1 MGFYFVSFFLH
12 HTARQLKISL
22 FIIKRSKLRNQSNEA
37 YSSISRSIIRR
48 SANYLQLVCLFDML
62 KDNKEF

>member
-1 MGFYFVSFFLH
+1 MCHPDGFLFCFFFLH

-37 YSSISRSIIRR
+37 YSSISRRIIRR
-48 SANYLQLVCLFDML
+48 SANYL
-62 KDNKEF
+62 